1 MGGFV
6 FAKKNSQKKD
16 NNLSKKAQSTVEG
29 NINKNTQD
37 IA

>member
-6 FAKKNSQKKD
+6 FAKKNPQKG
-16 NNLSKKAQSTVEG
+16 NSLSKKAQSTMER

-37 IA
+37 LT

>member
-6 FAKKNSQKKD
+6 FAKKNPQNG

-37 IA
+37 LT

>member
-6 FAKKNSQKKD
+6 FAKKNPQKG
-16 NNLSKKAQSTVEG
+16 NNLTKKAQSTVEG
-29 NINKNTQD
+29 NINKNMQD

>member
-6 FAKKNSQKKD
+6 FVKKNPQKG
-16 NNLSKKAQSTVEG
+16 NNLSKKAQSTMER

-37 IA
+37 LT

>member
-6 FAKKNSQKKD
+6 FAKKNSQKD
-16 NNLSKKAQSTVEG
+16 NNLLKKAQSTVEG

-37 IA
+37 LT